1 MPTGR
6 SLIVKRSRK
15 QAWSFVVMRGAD
27 KTVKQ
32 FSVSKR
38 SVVAAPVAAAIAV
51 TGTIAG
57 LQLKAAYELK
67 QLEDELASQSA
78 QFTQTITGMDQ
89 VISGKDEAIVS
100 LQQEILELSRQAQ
113 DMKNKMN
120 ELSELE
126 NKLKLFIEKY
136 GSSVIDTTSDVP
148 VDKSKGYVQALSART
163 SDSNSDSLAKPEAP
177 NHLMQI
183 ASIAHH
189 TSFDFQS
196 LSDMIDSME
205 QSMEHTLKKAQ
216 NRRMTVDAYPSH
228 WPTRA
233 KKLTSGFGYRKDPIT
248 GRTTFHAG
256 IDIDG
261 ELGDAVFS
269 AADGTVSD
277 SGYDSRLGNYV
288 IIDHLGEL
296 QTAYY
301 HLKRIDARAG
311 DVVVR
316 GEKIGLLGSTGR
328 STGPH
333 LHFEILQKNEPV
345 NPLKYLAQ
353 HS

>member
-1 MPTGR
+1 M
-6 SLIVKRSRK
+6 KRARN

-89 VISGKDEAIVS
+89 VITGKDEAIVS
-100 LQQEILELSRQAQ
+100 LQQEIQELSRQAQ

-120 ELSELE
+120 ELGELE

-136 GSSVIDTTSDVP
+136 GSSDIDTTAGVP
-148 VDKSKGYVQALSART
+148 VDKTEGYVQTLSAR
-163 SDSNSDSLAKPEAP
+163 SLDSNAEFYATPQSP
-177 NHLMQI
+177 NHMMQI
-183 ASIAHH
+183 ASLAQH
-189 TSFDFQS
+189 TSLDFQS
-196 LSDMIDSME
+196 LSDMVDSME
-205 QSMEHTLKKAQ
+205 QSMEQTLKKAQ
-216 NRRMTVDAYPSH
+216 NRRATVDAYPNF
-228 WPTRA
+228 WPTRS
-233 KKLTSGFGYRKDPIT
+233 KRLTSGFGYRKDPFT
-248 GRTTFHAG
+248 GRATFHAG

-261 ELGDAVFS
+261 ETGDAVFS
-269 AADGTVSD
+269 AADGTVID
-277 SGYDSRLGNYV
+277 TGYDSRLGNFV
-288 IIDHLGEL
+288 VIDHLGGL

-301 HLKRIDARAG
+301 HLKRIDAKAG
-311 DVVVR
+311 DDVVR
-316 GEKIGLLGSTGR
+316 GEKIGQIGSTGR

-333 LHFEILQKNEPV
+333 LHFQIMQKSEPV

>member
-1 MPTGR
+1 
-6 SLIVKRSRK
+6 
-15 QAWSFVVMRGAD
+15 MRGAD

-67 QLEDELASQSA
+67 QLENELASQSA
-78 QFTQTITGMDQ
+78 QFTQTITGMDD
-89 VISGKDEAIVS
+89 VITGKDEAIVS
-100 LQQEILELSRQAQ
+100 LQQELQELSRQAQ

-120 ELSELE
+120 ELKELE
-126 NKLKLFIEKY
+126 DKLKLFIEKY
-136 GSSVIDTTSDVP
+136 GSSIIDTTSDAP
-148 VDKSKGYVQALSART
+148 AEKTEGQIQTLSARSRDSSPAPQNMMQMASLAQHTSLDFQALS
-163 SDSNSDSLAKPEAP
+163 
-177 NHLMQI
+177 
-183 ASIAHH
+183 
-189 TSFDFQS
+189 
-196 LSDMIDSME
+196 DMVDSME
-205 QSMEHTLKKAQ
+205 ESMEQTLKKAQ
-216 NRRMTVDAYPSH
+216 NRRMTVDAYPNF
-228 WPTRA
+228 WPTRS
-233 KKLTSGFGYRKDPIT
+233 KSLTSGFGYRKDPFT
-248 GRTTFHAG
+248 GRATFHAG
-256 IDIDG
+256 IDING

-277 SGYDSRLGNYV
+277 TGYDSRLGNFV
-288 IIDHLGEL
+288 IIDHLGGL

-301 HLKRIDARAG
+301 HLKRIDAKAG

-316 GEKIGLLGSTGR
+316 GEKIGQLGSTGR

-333 LHFEILQKNEPV
+333 LHFEIMQKNEPV